1 MKGVFIV
8 LDGLDGSGKG
18 EMVNRLASYLESK
31 SHKVLK
37 TTEPTDSE
45 YGKKAKEISLNEQDP
60 MKGSEECLRLYTKDR
75 EEHLKNEILP
85 ALSQGITVISDRYY
99 YSTMAYQNV
108 QGIALSKVIEAN
120 KGFRKPDIAFILDIP
135 AKLALERIGK
145 RGNQIEKFE
154 KYDFIVILKDKFLN
168 LFTHIDDN
176 IKVIDASKSKE
187 QVFNQIKK
195 EIDKILA

>member
-168 LFTHIDDN
+168 LFTHIDHN

>member
-85 ALSQGITVISDRYY
+85 ALSQGITVISDR
-99 YSTMAYQNV
+99 
-108 QGIALSKVIEAN
+108 
-120 KGFRKPDIAFILDIP
+120 
-135 AKLALERIGK
+135 
-145 RGNQIEKFE
+145 
-154 KYDFIVILKDKFLN
+154 
-168 LFTHIDDN
+168 
-176 IKVIDASKSKE
+176 
-187 QVFNQIKK
+187 
-195 EIDKILA
+195 

>member
-1 MKGVFIV
+1 
-8 LDGLDGSGKG
+8 
-18 EMVNRLASYLESK
+18 
-31 SHKVLK
+31 
-37 TTEPTDSE
+37 
-45 YGKKAKEISLNEQDP
+45 
-60 MKGSEECLRLYTKDR
+60 
-75 EEHLKNEILP
+75 
-85 ALSQGITVISDRYY
+85 
-99 YSTMAYQNV
+99 
-108 QGIALSKVIEAN
+108 LSKVIEAN

>member
-18 EMVNRLASYLESK
+18 ELVNRLASYLESK